1 MRGVVWFDAR
11 ATCDRL
17 DPLLNDDG
25 QPAAFGE
32 WYLDRLTREESLT
45 TRELRRAASERW
57 QAGTDVPIRLRRF
70 GS

>member
-17 DPLLNDDG
+17 DPLLNNDG

-45 TRELRRAASERW
+45 TVNSVVRQASDGR
-57 QAGTDVPIRLRRF
+57 QGTDVPIRLRRF